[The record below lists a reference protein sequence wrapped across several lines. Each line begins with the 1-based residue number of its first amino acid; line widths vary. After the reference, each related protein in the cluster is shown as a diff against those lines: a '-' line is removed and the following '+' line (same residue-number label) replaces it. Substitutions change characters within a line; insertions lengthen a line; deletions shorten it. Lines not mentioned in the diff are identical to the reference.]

1 MQLEYIS
8 HRCIEWIFNCDPDS
22 GFHVEAHEVVA
33 HDQCTKE
40 DISEE
45 KNEVESSLQLNF
57 DHFLGINVIETGN
70 DFPEQISINATGAD
84 SVDQSEPIIH
94 NFELEGFEQSDFPI

>member
-1 MQLEYIS
+1 MRYIAAS
-8 HRCIEWIFNCDPDS
+8 LANQSADILCVDDKRCYSI
-22 GFHVEAHEVVA
+22 
-33 HDQCTKE
+33 QKKRKCTKE